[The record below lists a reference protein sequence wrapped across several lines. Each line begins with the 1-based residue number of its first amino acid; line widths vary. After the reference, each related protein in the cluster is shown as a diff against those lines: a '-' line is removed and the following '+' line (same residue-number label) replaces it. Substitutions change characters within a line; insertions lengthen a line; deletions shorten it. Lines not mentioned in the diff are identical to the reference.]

1 MHVCMRH
8 LLCAVKCV
16 AKFCLFVCVCVAGA
30 DIDALCVSPRHV
42 ERTDFFDS
50 FFAKLKLHE
59 EIKDLRVRLNKINIL
74 RIIFV

>member
-1 MHVCMRH
+1 MH
-8 LLCAVKCV
+8 
-16 AKFCLFVCVCVAGA
+16 VCVAGA

-59 EIKDLRVRLNKINIL
+59 EIKDLRVRLKKIKHSQDNI
-74 RIIFV
+74 RIVKKKQGISYVIEQCARG

>member
-1 MHVCMRH
+1 
-8 LLCAVKCV
+8 
-16 AKFCLFVCVCVAGA
+16 
-30 DIDALCVSPRHV
+30 LCVSPRHV

-74 RIIFV
+74 RIIFG